1 MKLAEFSTAEEVSCI
16 MNNTAA
22 VETASNEDK
31 KYQVKNYSPIE
42 RISAES
48 MVKLAAEV
56 GDDISIVDKEEISSR
71 STPIQQELPLE
82 PVSNIVEV
90 IAENRYRLN
99 RNHDGDTS
107 DKMARWKAQLAEFD
121 YQVEHAEGDNLVDH
135 QSCLPCNSCLHRNVT
150 STPVLNGVDKF
161 ISTDPLMDLIYSI
174 PPSTTEMLC
183 TTVCYYNPYSEDH
196 PTMDI
201 CDNHKRG
208 FEDMYP

>member
-1 MKLAEFSTAEEVSCI
+1 MDKAHDGEVLTVEEVCYICSSRHDEKDCPYRCPLYRQS
-16 MNNTAA
+16 
-22 VETASNEDK
+22 V
-31 KYQVKNYSPIE
+31 YQVSSVEEEVECEEENNEENLLSQT
-42 RISAES
+42 
-48 MVKLAAEV
+48 VKL
-56 GDDISIVDKEEISSR
+56 
-71 STPIQQELPLE
+71 
-82 PVSNIVEV
+82 VEV

-150 STPVLNGVDKF
+150 STPVLNEVDKF
-161 ISTDPLMDLIYSI
+161 ISTDPLVDLIYSI

-183 TTVCYYNPYSEDH
+183 TTVCYYSPYAEDH